1 MKFAKY
7 LLIWVSQNLAVPF
20 WTIGHIHLMT
30 TVYDDITEIISSLGM
45 NIIVIAGIIVDYRD
59 RKKEEASIKIVDKP
73 IDKKI
78 ANEDDEIPIC
88 FI

>member
-30 TVYDDITEIISSLGM
+30 TVYEDITELISSIGM
-45 NIIVIAGIIVDYRD
+45 NIIVVAGIIVDYRD
-59 RKKEEASIKIVDKP
+59 KCKEEE
-73 IDKKI
+73 I
-78 ANEDDEIPIC
+78 ANDDDDIPIC

>member
-30 TVYDDITEIISSLGM
+30 TVYEDITEIISSVGM
-45 NIIVIAGIIVDYRD
+45 NIIVVVGIFVDYRD
-59 RKKEEASIKIVDKP
+59 KKRDDSERKK
-73 IDKKI
+73 
-78 ANEDDEIPIC
+78 DDDDIPIC

>member
-30 TVYDDITEIISSLGM
+30 TVYEDITEIISSVGM
-45 NIIVIAGIIVDYRD
+45 NIIVVVGIIVDYRD
-59 RKKEEASIKIVDKP
+59 KKSDSEREEDN
-73 IDKKI
+73 D
-78 ANEDDEIPIC
+78 NDIPIGW
-88 FI
+88 I

>member
-30 TVYDDITEIISSLGM
+30 TVYEDITEIISSVGM
-45 NIIVIAGIIVDYRD
+45 NIIVVVGIFVDYRD
-59 RKKEEASIKIVDKP
+59 KRKDDSERKKE
-73 IDKKI
+73 
-78 ANEDDEIPIC
+78 DDDIPIC